1 MRSDDLLILKG
12 NEVLSL
18 LEGRELEL
26 IQSVRQAYEVHARGQ
41 TSLPHSTFL
50 LFPQAPRNRII
61 ALPSYLGD
69 GFQIAGMK
77 WIASF
82 PGNHEVGLDRAS
94 AVMILN
100 SAETGV
106 PTAIFEGSII
116 SAKRTAASAALA
128 ASWLH
133 RGSSSLAVGIIGC
146 GLINFEI
153 VRFLRA
159 VFPEL
164 QRLLVFDTSA
174 VKAVQFSD
182 KCHALDPQ
190 ISVSC
195 ANDIETVLQNTSLIS
210 FATTASQPHVRELPE
225 SREPRTILHISLRD
239 LAPELILSC
248 DNVVDDSDHVS
259 RAQTSIHLAEQ
270 LCGHR
275 GFIRSSLGDVL
286 LGRAQ
291 ARSDNNSTLVF
302 SPFGLGIL
310 DIAVGKLVYELALQ
324 AECGTVIDSFLP
336 VPWLQRTERQE
347 S

>member
-1 MRSDDLLILKG
+1 MRSDDLLILRG
-12 NEVLSL
+12 NEVISL
-18 LEGRELEL
+18 LEGRELQI
-26 IQSVRQAYEVHARGQ
+26 IQSVQEAYAVHARGE

-50 LFPQAPRNRII
+50 LFPNAPRNRII

-69 GFQIAGMK
+69 GFQIAGLK
-77 WIASF
+77 WVASF

-128 ASWLH
+128 ASLLH
-133 RGSSSLAVGIIGC
+133 QESSSPSVGIIGC

-153 VRFLRA
+153 VRFLRK

-164 QRLLVFDTSA
+164 ERLLVFDLDDG
-174 VKAVQFSD
+174 KAVQFSEKWRAQYPEIRVSRAAD
-182 KCHALDPQ
+182 
-190 ISVSC
+190 ISTV
-195 ANDIETVLQNTSLIS
+195 IEETSLIS
-210 FATTASQPHVRELPE
+210 FATTASQPHVGDLPE
-225 SREPRTILHISLRD
+225 SSETRTILHISLRD
-239 LAPELILSC
+239 LTPELILSR
-248 DNVVDDSDHVS
+248 DNVVDDIDHVT

-275 GFIRSSLGDVL
+275 DFIRCTLGDVV
-286 LGRAQ
+286 LGRAD
-291 ARSDNNSTLVF
+291 ARSGENSTLVF

-310 DIAVGKLVYELALQ
+310 DLVVGKLVYDLALQ
-324 AECGTVIDSFLP
+324 EGRGTFIDSFLP
-336 VPWLQRTERQE
+336 VPWLQRSEQQG
-347 S
+347 

>member
-12 NEVLSL
+12 HEVLSL

-26 IQSVRQAYEVHARGQ
+26 IQSVRQAYEVHAQGH

-50 LFPQAPRNRII
+50 LFPESPRNRII

-69 GFQIAGMK
+69 GFQIAGLK

-133 RGSSSLAVGIIGC
+133 RGSSSPSVGIIGC

-159 VFPEL
+159 VFPQL
-164 QRLLVFDTSA
+164 QQLLVFDTQPA
-174 VKAVQFSD
+174 KAVLFSE
-182 KCHALDPQ
+182 KCHALHPE

-195 ANDIETVLQNTSLIS
+195 ANDIDSVLQNTSLIS
-210 FATTASQPHVRELPE
+210 FATTASQPHVGEL
-225 SREPRTILHISLRD
+225 SKTGDPRTILHISLRD
-239 LAPELILSC
+239 LTPELMLSC
-248 DNVVDDSDHVS
+248 DNVVDDSDHVA

-275 GFIRSSLGDVL
+275 DFIRCSLGDVL
-286 LGRAQ
+286 LGRAET
-291 ARSDNNSTLVF
+291 RRHDNATLIF

-310 DIAVGKLVYELALQ
+310 DIAVGKLVYDLALQ
-324 AECGTVIDSFLP
+324 AECGTLIDSFLP
-336 VPWLQRTERQE
+336 VPWLQRSERQE
-347 S
+347 T